1 MKDKNVSHAADSRWF
16 LYYLVLTAALCGA
29 LVMVIEILG
38 SRVIGPFF
46 GASLFVWT
54 SLITVTLIAL
64 AAGYAAGGVLSD
76 RNGSPAALYGIILLA
91 GVLSLLIPLLK
102 GPVLKATMSW
112 GLRTGALASSLVL
125 FGPPLFLLGCVS
137 PYLVKIAAGELR
149 TIGRTVGVFYS
160 ISTVGSFLG
169 TVLTGFLLITYFGV
183 STIFTVIGFLLIAL
197 SAGYFLFFRRSGAAL
212 IALALPF
219 LLHQSDA
226 PFSKVMEN
234 GSTVTRIYSKDTH
247 YGNLKVVD
255 YSYGPKRHRELMID
269 GLVQGGIDLSD
280 GMSVYG
286 YAYFLEFLPYGIN
299 PSGRSCLVI
308 GLGAGVIPV
317 WYEQRGIRTD
327 VVDVDPYVVE
337 IARNY
342 FGFSLS
348 GDMIVADARYYLN
361 TTDKRYDYI
370 ILDVFNGDT
379 TPGHVLS
386 VEALRLVKERLTD
399 RGILAINLIGSL
411 KKDNFMTSS
420 IIRTLQRVFATV
432 TLYPNFDPEAG
443 DGNGNITVL
452 AYNAA
457 LPPFDRS
464 LVASFPVHRF
474 PTAEVNRFLGRTYTL
489 PPDTPAVV
497 LTDDYNPIDFYDVG
511 LKEWLRRMI
520 LDGVDLDILI

>member
-1 MKDKNVSHAADSRWF
+1 V
-16 LYYLVLTAALCGA
+16 
-29 LVMVIEILG
+29 
-38 SRVIGPFF
+38 
-46 GASLFVWT
+46 
-54 SLITVTLIAL
+54 
-64 AAGYAAGGVLSD
+64 
-76 RNGSPAALYGIILLA
+76 
-91 GVLSLLIPLLK
+91 
-102 GPVLKATMSW
+102 
-112 GLRTGALASSLVL
+112 
-125 FGPPLFLLGCVS
+125 
-137 PYLVKIAAGELR
+137 
-149 TIGRTVGVFYS
+149 
-160 ISTVGSFLG
+160 
-169 TVLTGFLLITYFGV
+169 
-183 STIFTVIGFLLIAL
+183 
-197 SAGYFLFFRRSGAAL
+197 
-212 IALALPF
+212 LALPF

-234 GSTVTRIYSKDTH
+234 GTTVTRIYSKDTY

-286 YAYFLEFLPYGIN
+286 YAYFLEFLPYGVN

-411 KKDNFMTSS
+411 TKDNFMTSS

-511 LKEWLRRMI
+511 LKEWLRRNI
-520 LDGVDLDILI
+520 LDGVDLDVLI

>member
-1 MKDKNVSHAADSRWF
+1 MKQKNVSPAADSRWF

-91 GVLSLLIPLLK
+91 GVLSLLVPLLK

-183 STIFTVIGFLLIAL
+183 NTIFTVVGFLLIAL

-234 GSTVTRIYSKDTH
+234 GSTVTRIYSKDTY

-286 YAYFLEFLPYGIN
+286 YAYFLEFLPYGVN
-299 PSGRSCLVI
+299 PSG
-308 GLGAGVIPV
+308 GAV
-317 WYEQRGIRTD
+317 W
-327 VVDVDPYVVE
+327 
-337 IARNY
+337 
-342 FGFSLS
+342 
-348 GDMIVADARYYLN
+348 
-361 TTDKRYDYI
+361 
-370 ILDVFNGDT
+370 
-379 TPGHVLS
+379 
-386 VEALRLVKERLTD
+386 
-399 RGILAINLIGSL
+399 
-411 KKDNFMTSS
+411 
-420 IIRTLQRVFATV
+420 
-432 TLYPNFDPEAG
+432 
-443 DGNGNITVL
+443 
-452 AYNAA
+452 
-457 LPPFDRS
+457 
-464 LVASFPVHRF
+464 
-474 PTAEVNRFLGRTYTL
+474 
-489 PPDTPAVV
+489 
-497 LTDDYNPIDFYDVG
+497 
-511 LKEWLRRMI
+511 
-520 LDGVDLDILI
+520 